1 MLTECNQSS
10 KFSPGDVDVEL
21 LLHRVGAVEEVGLD
35 LGLEEL
41 WQVEHEGEGHHGD
54 DVLGQ
59 PELARSRVVQCLEH
73 DNLIT

>member
-41 WQVEHEGEGHHGD
+41 GQVEHEGESHHGD

-59 PELARSRVVQCLEH
+59 PKLARTRVIQGLEH

>member
-1 MLTECNQSS
+1 M
-10 KFSPGDVDVEL
+10 FSPGDVDVEL

-41 WQVEHEGEGHHGD
+41 GQVEDEGEGHHGD

-59 PELARSRVVQCLEH
+59 PKLARTRVIQGLEH